1 MTVAG
6 SGTTSGTA
14 VTAVARKPEVQQRP
28 TELLWL
34 DLTRKC
40 QLRCGPCFNSSGPEG
55 THGTMTRQDWISVID
70 QAAEAGVRRVT
81 LIGGEPT
88 LHPDGVFLVE
98 RALKLGLSVELYSNL
113 VHLSPDWWRIL
124 RRTGVS
130 LATSYYSDRA
140 KEHNA
145 VTGRPSHART
155 LANIRK
161 AVRLGIPV
169 RAGIV
174 ATTDTQRVDEA
185 RRELEALGVK
195 RISVDHVRPFGRGSE
210 GAAPDVS
217 GLCGRCGSGRASI
230 GPDGG
235 VSPCVFS
242 AGWMGV
248 GNVQDMPLAA
258 ILGGDAMT
266 EANVAIRA
274 AAGSDPCDPDDVPDE
289 CSPGFPGSECTP
301 RN

>member
-1 MTVAG
+1 MTAIIEEP
-6 SGTTSGTA
+6 TA
-14 VTAVARKPEVQQRP
+14 LQGP
-28 TELLWL
+28 TEFLWL

-40 QLRCGPCFNSSGPEG
+40 QLQCGPCFNSSGPEG
-55 THGTMTRQDWISVID
+55 THGTMTRQDWISVIG
-70 QAAEAGVRRVT
+70 QAAGGGVRRLT
-81 LIGGEPT
+81 IIGGEPT

-98 RALKLGLSVELYSNL
+98 RALSLGLNVEVYSNL
-113 VHLSPDWWRIL
+113 VHLSPGWWSLLQRE
-124 RRTGVS
+124 GAS

-140 KEHNA
+140 KEHNT

-155 LANIRK
+155 MANIRK
-161 AVRLGIPV
+161 AVQLGIPL

-174 ATTDTQRVDEA
+174 ATTGTQRVDEA

-195 RISVDHVRPFGRGSE
+195 RISMDHVRPFGRGSK
-210 GAAPDVS
+210 GAAPDAS
-217 GLCGRCGSGRASI
+217 GLCGRCGTSRASI

-242 AGWMGV
+242 AGWMDV
-248 GNVQDMPLAA
+248 GNVRDTPLVT
-258 ILGGDAMT
+258 ILGGDAMA
-266 EANVAIRA
+266 EANTVIRA
-274 AAGSDPCDPDDVPDE
+274 ATGSDPCDPDSSSGCDPDNVPDE